1 MLSSAV
7 VRGRPNPRF
16 KGFPTRLRRARRA
29 AKLSYASLSREAGL
43 GTSATA
49 YALER
54 GENIPRLDTV
64 EKLARA
70 LNISP
75 CFLAFGVEPSCE
87 PAHGMLCAGLPQ
99 RLRSAREAL
108 SLSMR
113 EIGRRSD
120 TSATLVSSAE
130 SGATMPNLAK
140 LEALAKA
147 LGVSPCWLAY
157 GVGAQAMA
165 LRRRARTPSQRSMA
179 DAR

>member
-1 MLSSAV
+1 
-7 VRGRPNPRF
+7 
-16 KGFPTRLRRARRA
+16 
-29 AKLSYASLSREAGL
+29 
-43 GTSATA
+43 
-49 YALER
+49 
-54 GENIPRLDTV
+54 
-64 EKLARA
+64 
-70 LNISP
+70 
-75 CFLAFGVEPSCE
+75 
-87 PAHGMLCAGLPQ
+87 
-99 RLRSAREAL
+99 
-108 SLSMR
+108 MR